1 MNHFYQSTADPF
13 LVKYQL
19 IFSYLFLGIVIT
31 LFFNIDHNLW
41 LIIQKSVSDAYI
53 QVSTFVAGTLLL
65 FYTLEKSF
73 KIDIGV
79 VLQKMFTDTISFY
92 CFIIFSLG
100 FYYYSHLLYK
110 TNNLGLAND

>member
-19 IFSYLFLGIVIT
+19 IFSYLFLGIIIT

-79 VLQKMFTDTISFY
+79 ILQKS
-92 CFIIFSLG
+92 
-100 FYYYSHLLYK
+100 
-110 TNNLGLAND
+110 